1 MSPIESG
8 KLRNKKFN
16 QTRYKQSIDSLV
28 YFTIC
33 TRLDIL
39 FSFSKVSI
47 NANNPTYED
56 WESIKKIFRYLKG
69 NRNYEIKLTIDDFL
83 IIYVDG
89 DYAGD
94 IKTKKS
100 NSRYLIKIGT
110 SAISWYSKLQNGIAL
125 SITKNEYYEIVKCE
139 KECLWYINIFSEL
152 KIKYKILKINV
163 DNQAVIYNCENEAIN
178 LQSKNLDIKYYIYIS
193 SISIY

>member
-69 NRNYEIKLTIDDFL
+69 NRNL
-83 IIYVDG
+83 
-89 DYAGD
+89 
-94 IKTKKS
+94 
-100 NSRYLIKIGT
+100 
-110 SAISWYSKLQNGIAL
+110 
-125 SITKNEYYEIVKCE
+125 
-139 KECLWYINIFSEL
+139 
-152 KIKYKILKINV
+152 
-163 DNQAVIYNCENEAIN
+163 
-178 LQSKNLDIKYYIYIS
+178 
-193 SISIY
+193 